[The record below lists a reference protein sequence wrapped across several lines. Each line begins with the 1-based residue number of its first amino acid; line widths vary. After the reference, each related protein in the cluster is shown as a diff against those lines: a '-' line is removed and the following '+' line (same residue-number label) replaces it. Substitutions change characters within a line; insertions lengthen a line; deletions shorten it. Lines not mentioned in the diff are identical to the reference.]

1 MKLTDLIQ
9 GKTKLKLYEA
19 VEDTAIDRDAFM
31 ESLRKFSTYDKVI
44 YNGRG
49 LSEII
54 SEVTDLVSQAEQIT
68 LKETDQWFDG
78 ITVNRHLKQIKE
90 SSKLFEKTAAEM
102 VQLQQRLES
111 CYEDIQSGI
120 GKYWDINND

>member
-9 GKTKLKLYEA
+9 GKAKLKLYES
-19 VEDTAIDRDAFM
+19 VDDPTIDRDTFI
-31 ESLRKFSTYDKVI
+31 ESLRKFSTFNEVI

-49 LSEII
+49 LKEII
-54 SEVTDLVSQAEQIT
+54 SEVSDLVSQAEQIT

-90 SSKLFEKTAAEM
+90 SSKLFEKTATEM

-111 CYEDIQSGI
+111 CYEDIQTGI
-120 GKYWDINND
+120 GKYWDINKD